1 MAAKKAMV
9 HRRRFLKIYSL
20 KFCDIW
26 QNFDFHR
33 ILNNENFKMEVE
45 QKNFV
50 IHLII
55 TMQLYYWL
63 SENPSVKLWSNKI
76 QMVMINYSQLCAS
89 LYENL
94 MSEFYVNWV
103 KVKCIQSFML
113 PWKRRNRYILPV
125 DQNLLSVYFSLAN
138 FQLVSCNLSL
148 AMIWQITYTHKL
160 PKLSSTTLKSEFAL
174 SQTYRAYSMRLI
186 RQMLANFFGV
196 EF

>member
-1 MAAKKAMV
+1 MAAKTAMV
-9 HRRRFLKIYSL
+9 HRRRFLKICSL

-26 QNFDFHR
+26 QNFDFYR

-94 MSEFYVNWV
+94 LSEFYVNWV

-113 PWKRRNRYILPV
+113 PWKRRNRHILPV

-160 PKLSSTTLKSEFAL
+160 PKLSSTTLKSEFARP
-174 SQTYRAYSMRLI
+174 QTYRAYSMPLI
-186 RQMLANFFGV
+186 RQMVANFFGV